1 MSDNKKYYYIKLKE
15 NFFETEEMIVLE
27 SMQDGYRYSNIL
39 LKMYLKS
46 LKHDGKVMLN
56 ERIPYNSNMLAS
68 VTRHSVGDIEKAVK
82 IFKQLGLI
90 ETFDNGTIFISD
102 IQNFIGRSSTEA
114 ERKKAYRE
122 RIKQESLMI
131 NGQMSGQTS
140 DISTPELELDLEL
153 ELEKELEI
161 ELEKNI
167 VQQAE
172 PAPFKE
178 VIEYLNEKTGK
189 QYRSSTKS
197 NQAIIKARFKEGFSL
212 EDFKTVIDNKVAD
225 WLKDTKMSEYLRPK
239 TLFGADKFEGY
250 LNQVSKAKKKPAAD
264 RYDLKHLTG
273 RSGNVEGH
281 ATDTGETNEDYE
293 DDLPF

>member
-153 ELEKELEI
+153 EKELEI

-167 VQQAE
+167 VQQAD

-178 VIEYLNEKTGK
+178 VVEYLNEKTGK

-197 NQAIIKARFKEGFSL
+197 TQTIIKARFKEGFSL
-212 EDFKTVIDNKVAD
+212 DDFKTVIDNKVAD

-264 RYDLKHLTG
+264 RYDLKHLKG
-273 RSGNVEGH
+273 RSGDVGGPTANTRE
-281 ATDTGETNEDYE
+281 ANEDYE

>member
-27 SMQDGYRYSNIL
+27 SMQDGYKYSNIL

-56 ERIPYNSNMLAS
+56 ERIPYNSSMLAS

-153 ELEKELEI
+153 EKELEI

-172 PAPFKE
+172 PTPFKE

-197 NQAIIKARFKEGFSL
+197 TQSIIKARFKEGFSL

-250 LNQVSKAKKKPAAD
+250 LNQASKAKKKPAKD

-273 RSGNVEGH
+273 RSGNVEGP
-281 ATDTGETNEDYE
+281 ATNTRETNEDYE